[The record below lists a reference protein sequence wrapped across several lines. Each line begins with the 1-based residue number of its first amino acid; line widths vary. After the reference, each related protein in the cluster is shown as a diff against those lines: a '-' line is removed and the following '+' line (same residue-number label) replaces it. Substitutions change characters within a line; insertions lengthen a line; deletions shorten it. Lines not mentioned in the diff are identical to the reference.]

1 MSKTKL
7 MRTVVD
13 CATNEVTEREFTAE
27 EYAQYE
33 ADQNAQIAKQAEAQA
48 KAQLKT
54 ELLGRLGITEDEAK
68 LLLG

>member
-7 MRTVVD
+7 MRTIVD
-13 CATNEVTEREFTAE
+13 CETNEVTEREFTAE

-33 ADQNAQIAKQAEAQA
+33 ADQNAQIAKQAEAQT